1 MAPRSLAALLLLLLF
16 AAAAYPST
24 RAATSSSKDE
34 EEDLQYLIDNAGD
47 IPGNDPD
54 GDDDGDYD
62 DLFEDQ
68 DLPDQQ
74 PQIDETHVVVLTAA
88 NFSSFLAATRHVLVE
103 FYAPWCGH
111 CQELAPDYAAAAS
124 HLAAHH
130 SQSHLALSKVDATE
144 DTDLAHKYD
153 VQGFPTILFFIDG
166 VPKDY
171 NGARTKDA
179 IVEWIN
185 KKLGPGVQNITA
197 VDQAER
203 ILTGDDKAVLAF
215 LDSLSG
221 AQSDEL
227 AAASRL
233 EDSINFYQTSSPDVA
248 KLFHIDPEAKRPCVV
263 LLKKEEEKLTFFDGE
278 FKASVIADFV
288 SANKLPLV
296 TTLTQETSPSIFGNS
311 IKKQILLFAVANK
324 SSKFL
329 PIFKEA
335 AKSFKGKLLFIFVE
349 RDNEEVGEPVANY
362 FGITGQETT
371 VLAYTGNEDARKF
384 FLDGEVSLDSIK
396 DFAESFLE
404 DKLTPFYKSEPVPE
418 SNDGDIKIVVGKNLD
433 LIVLDESKDILLEIY
448 APWCGHCQS
457 LEPTYNK
464 LAKHLRG
471 IDSLVIAKMDG
482 TSNEHPRA
490 KLVLEL
496 ESWIAKLELRF
507 PRRTRNGHR
516 RQGTR
521 ARCGIASCTCALI
534 KTSHHNYSTSPL
546 RSDRPSRQVLGTKG
560 DLAGNIPPDSAPA
573 ERQRTHTV
581 NL

>member
-24 RAATSSSKDE
+24 RAAATTSSSKDE

-88 NFSSFLAATRHVLVE
+88 NFSSFLAATRHVMVE

-215 LDSLSG
+215 LDSLSVRKHTH
-221 AQSDEL
+221 S
-227 AAASRL
+227 
-233 EDSINFYQTSSPDVA
+233 
-248 KLFHIDPEAKRPCVV
+248 
-263 LLKKEEEKLTFFDGE
+263 
-278 FKASVIADFV
+278 
-288 SANKLPLV
+288 
-296 TTLTQETSPSIFGNS
+296 
-311 IKKQILLFAVANK
+311 
-324 SSKFL
+324 
-329 PIFKEA
+329 
-335 AKSFKGKLLFIFVE
+335 LLFIHF
-349 RDNEEVGEPVANY
+349 
-362 FGITGQETT
+362 
-371 VLAYTGNEDARKF
+371 
-384 FLDGEVSLDSIK
+384 
-396 DFAESFLE
+396 
-404 DKLTPFYKSEPVPE
+404 
-418 SNDGDIKIVVGKNLD
+418 
-433 LIVLDESKDILLEIY
+433 
-448 APWCGHCQS
+448 
-457 LEPTYNK
+457 
-464 LAKHLRG
+464 
-471 IDSLVIAKMDG
+471 
-482 TSNEHPRA
+482 
-490 KLVLEL
+490 
-496 ESWIAKLELRF
+496 
-507 PRRTRNGHR
+507 
-516 RQGTR
+516 
-521 ARCGIASCTCALI
+521 
-534 KTSHHNYSTSPL
+534 
-546 RSDRPSRQVLGTKG
+546 
-560 DLAGNIPPDSAPA
+560 
-573 ERQRTHTV
+573 
-581 NL
+581 

>member
-335 AKSFKGKLLFIFVE
+335 AKSFKRKLLFIFVE

-384 FLDGEVSLDSIK
+384 FFDGEVSLDSIK

-490 KLVLEL
+490 KPDGYPTILFYPAGKKSFEPITFEGDRTVVEMYKFIKKYASIPFKLKRQQSSTARTGSTQTEGVRSSGTNLKDEL
-496 ESWIAKLELRF
+496 
-507 PRRTRNGHR
+507 
-516 RQGTR
+516 
-521 ARCGIASCTCALI
+521 
-534 KTSHHNYSTSPL
+534 
-546 RSDRPSRQVLGTKG
+546 
-560 DLAGNIPPDSAPA
+560 
-573 ERQRTHTV
+573 
-581 NL
+581 

>member
-1 MAPRSLAALLLLLLF
+1 MSPRSLAAVLLLLLF
-16 AAAAYPST
+16 AAAAASPS
-24 RAATSSSKDE
+24 APATTTTTTTTGGKDE

-47 IPGNDPD
+47 TPASDPD
-54 GDDDGDYD
+54 GWLPDPEGEDDYGD
-62 DLFEDQ
+62 DLFQDQDQ
-68 DLPDQQ
+68 DLDLPAHHQ
-74 PQIDETHVVVLTAA
+74 QIDETHVVVLTAA
-88 NFSSFLAATRHVLVE
+88 NFSSFLAATRHVMVE

-111 CQELAPDYAAAAS
+111 CQALAPDYAAAAS
-124 HLAAHH
+124 HLAAQHA
-130 SQSHLALSKVDATE
+130 QADVALAKVDATE
-144 DTDLAHKYD
+144 DTDLAQKYD

-185 KKLGPGVQNITA
+185 KKLGPGVQNITT
-197 VDQAER
+197 VDDAQR

-221 AQSDEL
+221 ADSDEL

-233 EDSINFYQTSSPDVA
+233 EDTVNFYQTSSPDVA
-248 KLFHIDPEAKRPCVV
+248 KLFHIDPAAKRPSVV

-278 FKASVIADFV
+278 FKASAIADFV

-296 TTLTQETSPSIFGNS
+296 TTLTQETSASIFGNP

-335 AKSFKGKLLFIFVE
+335 AKSFKGKLLFVFVE

-362 FGITGQETT
+362 FGITGLETT

-384 FLDGEVSLDSIK
+384 FLDGELSLDAIK

-418 SNDGDIKIVVGKNLD
+418 SNDGDVKIVVGKNLD
-433 LIVLDESKDILLEIY
+433 LIVLDESKDVLLEIY

-457 LEPTYNK
+457 LEPIYNK

-471 IDSLVIAKMDG
+471 IGSLVIAKMDG
-482 TSNEHPRA
+482 TTNEHPRA
-490 KLVLEL
+490 KPDGYPTILFYPAGKKSFEPITFEGDRTVVEMYKFIKKHASIPFKLKRQDSSTARTGSTQTEGVKSSGTNMKDEL
-496 ESWIAKLELRF
+496 
-507 PRRTRNGHR
+507 
-516 RQGTR
+516 
-521 ARCGIASCTCALI
+521 
-534 KTSHHNYSTSPL
+534 
-546 RSDRPSRQVLGTKG
+546 
-560 DLAGNIPPDSAPA
+560 
-573 ERQRTHTV
+573 
-581 NL
+581 

>member
-433 LIVLDESKDILLEIY
+433 LIVLDESKDVLLEIY

-490 KLVLEL
+490 KPDGYPTILFYPAGKKSFEPITFEGDRTVVEMYKFIKKYASIPFKLKRQQSSTARTGSTQTEGAMSSGTNLKDEL
-496 ESWIAKLELRF
+496 
-507 PRRTRNGHR
+507 
-516 RQGTR
+516 
-521 ARCGIASCTCALI
+521 
-534 KTSHHNYSTSPL
+534 
-546 RSDRPSRQVLGTKG
+546 
-560 DLAGNIPPDSAPA
+560 
-573 ERQRTHTV
+573 
-581 NL
+581 

>member
-16 AAAAYPST
+16 AAATYPST

-34 EEDLQYLIDNAGD
+34 EEDLQYLIDNTGD
-47 IPGNDPD
+47 IPDNDPD
-54 GDDDGDYD
+54 GWLPEADGDGDYGDDD

-74 PQIDETHVVVLTAA
+74 QQIDETHVVVLTAA
-88 NFSSFLAATRHVLVE
+88 NFSSFLAATRHVMVE

-130 SQSHLALSKVDATE
+130 SQSHVALAKVDATE
-144 DTDLAHKYD
+144 DTDLAQKYD

-221 AQSDEL
+221 AHSDEL

-233 EDSINFYQTSSPDVA
+233 EDSVNFYQTSSPDVA
-248 KLFHIDPEAKRPCVV
+248 KLFHIDPAAKRPCVV
-263 LLKKEEEKLTFFDGE
+263 LLKKEEKLTFFDGE
-278 FKASVIADFV
+278 FKASAIADFV

-384 FLDGEVSLDSIK
+384 FLDGEVSLDAIK

-433 LIVLDESKDILLEIY
+433 LIVLDESKDVLLEIY

-482 TSNEHPRA
+482 TTNEHPRA
-490 KLVLEL
+490 KVC
-496 ESWIAKLELRF
+496 ITAF
-507 PRRTRNGHR
+507 DG
-516 RQGTR
+516 
-521 ARCGIASCTCALI
+521 
-534 KTSHHNYSTSPL
+534 
-546 RSDRPSRQVLGTKG
+546 
-560 DLAGNIPPDSAPA
+560 
-573 ERQRTHTV
+573 
-581 NL
+581 